1 MILDFHYLPGRGVKE
16 TLNIATVLMPL
27 PLEYIE
33 ELGLGEWQQTSSSAE
48 EGEIISEL
56 EYQYAGRVIAKRQE
70 NATGGNA
77 LQAMVEAVKSEKYLP
92 GFYQQRWQQIEHWKL
107 FVQLNPDHMSHD
119 NLTLGESSE
128 DCNVLFESWFTEQ
141 LDQLGVETLGDLELF
156 TGDDFPFDGI
166 PEWEYAEFAELY
178 PFELALSA
186 LNLTVEYEPKKKL
199 VYVVYANGLR
209 KTDPK
214 RWELPRWNGW
224 RIQYKKASR
233 IVDIR

>member
-1 MILDFHYLPGRGVKE
+1 
-16 TLNIATVLMPL
+16 MPL
-27 PLEYIE
+27 PLEHIE
-33 ELGLGEWQQTSSSAE
+33 KLGLGGWKQVSSSAE
-48 EGEIISEL
+48 DGEIISEL

-77 LQAMVEAVKSEKYLP
+77 LLAMVEAVKSEEYLP

-107 FVQLNPDHMSHD
+107 FVQLNPNQMNHEK
-119 NLTLGESSE
+119 LTSTESVESS
-128 DCNVLFESWFTEQ
+128 NVSFESWFTEQ
-141 LDQLGVETLGDLELF
+141 LEQLGVETLEDLELF
-156 TGDDFPFDGI
+156 AANDFPFHGI
-166 PEWEYAEFAELY
+166 PEWEYEDFAELY

-209 KTDPK
+209 KTAPK